1 MPRASSVSVV
11 ESKAKYTGLSTPL
24 FVSESSVSSVIV
36 AGGAGGVAAG
46 GGAGGGGVG
55 GVVGWVGTG
64 GAGGCGVAGGCFLPH
79 APVARAHDHERYSAN
94 SQTRNHHRHLLRVRW
109 LVPPSARAD

>member
-1 MPRASSVSVV
+1 M
-11 ESKAKYTGLSTPL
+11 
-24 FVSESSVSSVIV
+24 V
-36 AGGAGGVAAG
+36 AGGAGGVAGG

-79 APVARAHDHERYSAN
+79 APVARAHTKSATAPIRKLEIITVI
-94 SQTRNHHRHLLRVRW
+94 S
-109 LVPPSARAD
+109 SG